1 MAFHRPDLDAL
12 ITRVKQDILSRLDED
27 TLLRRNDA
35 SVYGSVLAATAY
47 GLYGFIEWWAKQ
59 LFAHSAEAE
68 FLEHHAHYRLG
79 QERKSATHAR
89 GQIKVT
95 GIEGAVIP
103 EHAVL
108 RRIDGV
114 LFSVTQGS
122 TITKNK
128 AFITITAIESG
139 SGGNSAAGTLLQF
152 ISPLIGVESKA
163 TVLDTGLSGGVDREA
178 DASLRSRVLEA
189 QAAWPVYGKRGDY
202 IVWAKQV
209 PGITRAWEI
218 YSHITVGRIIVL
230 IVCDEEENMLPS
242 DEVVAHVQQHIDAL
256 RPIGADALV
265 RAPVLKPI
273 FYRIR
278 LSPAATEVKQA
289 VEVELR
295 ELILREGAPG
305 VTSLLSHH
313 RQAISNAAG
322 EWDHELIS
330 PSENI
335 SHGVREMPSFGGIE
349 WVK

>member
-1 MAFHRPDLDAL
+1 
-12 ITRVKQDILSRLDED
+12 
-27 TLLRRNDA
+27 
-35 SVYGSVLAATAY
+35 
-47 GLYGFIEWWAKQ
+47 
-59 LFAHSAEAE
+59 
-68 FLEHHAHYRLG
+68 
-79 QERKSATHAR
+79 
-89 GQIKVT
+89 
-95 GIEGAVIP
+95 
-103 EHAVL
+103 
-108 RRIDGV
+108 
-114 LFSVTQGS
+114 
-122 TITKNK
+122 
-128 AFITITAIESG
+128 
-139 SGGNSAAGTLLQF
+139 
-152 ISPLIGVESKA
+152 
-163 TVLDTGLSGGVDREA
+163 
-178 DASLRSRVLEA
+178 
-189 QAAWPVYGKRGDY
+189 
-202 IVWAKQV
+202 
-209 PGITRAWEI
+209 
-218 YSHITVGRIIVL
+218 
-230 IVCDEEENMLPS
+230 MLPS

-273 FYRIR
+273 LYRIR